1 MTSGSKCARQSRIS
15 RRIEDGKS
23 RRGKSWQGEGHMW
36 VEDKNKQEAE
46 GKRVKEHMS
55 IQGNALGRRRNKK
68 KVEPMDGFSEEI
80 MWFPSLVNTK

>member
-1 MTSGSKCARQSRIS
+1 
-15 RRIEDGKS
+15 
-23 RRGKSWQGEGHMW
+23 MW

-55 IQGNALGRRRNKK
+55 IQRNALGRRRNKK
-68 KVEPMDGFSEEI
+68 KAEPMDGFSEEI